1 MTFFWPK
8 LSSLCAQTQPDHERS
23 VFAKVQHMNFAETF
37 NIHWVVTPVQLKANL
52 MKQQDEATWEYKQV
66 ESERTQRDSVKS
78 YQVLRV
84 EHTETFKHHSFF
96 SPAQPWVENQSFFG
110 GENGGLHRLDA
121 VARRDLAHL
130 KWWWKCESVRRG
142 LTRRSQNRHWKKPHL
157 RAPPFFFPV
166 FTSFTVR
173 VSLMHF

>member
-8 LSSLCAQTQPDHERS
+8 PSGFCAQTQPDHERS
-23 VFAKVQHMNFAETF
+23 VYAKVAETF
-37 NIHWVVTPVQLKANL
+37 NIHWVVTPVQLKANM

-66 ESERTQRDSVKS
+66 ESEITQRDSVKS
-78 YQVLRV
+78 YKVLRA

-96 SPAQPWVENQSFFG
+96 SPAQPWVEYQSFFG
-110 GENGGLHRLDA
+110 GGGEWGSPSVGRSRKTWFGSSK
-121 VARRDLAHL
+121 VVMEMRISLA
-130 KWWWKCESVRRG
+130 WFDSAQ
-142 LTRRSQNRHWKKPHL
+142 SKPPL
-157 RAPPFFFPV
+157 EKAPSPCSSLFFPV